1 MVVARSSR
9 GSGSG
14 IDKNRERKK
23 EIAAASAVSLVQ
35 DGMVVGLGTGSTA
48 EYAIK
53 KLGERIKAERMRVF
67 GVPTS
72 FKTEIKAIEN
82 NIPIVSLTEYPSI
95 DIYIDGADEVDANL
109 NLIKG
114 GWGSHTRE
122 KVVSFAARRVVICVE
137 EEKVHENL
145 SRAVPLEVLPFAVR
159 VVERQVRNAGG
170 VPSLRMTERGIFVTE
185 NGNFVLD
192 ADFGIIERP
201 EDLSVLLSSFAGV
214 VEHGIFTNATEVHIG
229 TENGVVV
236 RRKGDVLPVKKAE
249 EEEKAKEGAKK
260 GRGKNEIVGE
270 SPRC

>member
-1 MVVARSSR
+1 
-9 GSGSG
+9 
-14 IDKNRERKK
+14 
-23 EIAAASAVSLVQ
+23 
-35 DGMVVGLGTGSTA
+35 
-48 EYAIK
+48 
-53 KLGERIKAERMRVF
+53 MR
-67 GVPTS
+67 
-72 FKTEIKAIEN
+72 
-82 NIPIVSLTEYPSI
+82 
-95 DIYIDGADEVDANL
+95 
-109 NLIKG
+109 
-114 GWGSHTRE
+114 

-236 RRKGDVLPVKKAE
+236 RRKEKRGEVLPVKGGGKGE
-249 EEEKAKEGAKK
+249 REK
-260 GRGKNEIVGE
+260 
-270 SPRC
+270 